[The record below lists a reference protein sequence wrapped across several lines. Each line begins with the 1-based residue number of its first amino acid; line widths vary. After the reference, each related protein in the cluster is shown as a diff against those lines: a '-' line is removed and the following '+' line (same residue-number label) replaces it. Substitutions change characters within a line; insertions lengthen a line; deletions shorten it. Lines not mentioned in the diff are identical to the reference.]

1 MAAVGY
7 EGDGMTTQQVE
18 TAIVLGTITGTGN
31 ASVTVTA
38 YGMTNSPKEISV
50 AVTNGDSASDAA
62 DKIRTALAF
71 DSNVAAM
78 FLVSGTGANVVLTKH
93 LAAAND
99 STLNIAIDND
109 TCTGLTAAPT
119 STNTTAGTGIENGYC
134 TLANLKSSDVL
145 SFTNTSHDEI
155 LEDII
160 TAASREIDR
169 ETSRQFYQASET
181 RYYTAQNPY
190 CIEVDDIDAESGV
203 TVEIDLN
210 GDGIYEYTLA
220 STDYT
225 LAGYNDRKKG
235 YPYSKIELTPNA
247 QYTFSTTRKG
257 NKVTAPF
264 GWASVP
270 RDVKLLCIQLA
281 NREYQ
286 RLRTALG
293 VAGASA
299 VGQITMEIPSDP
311 DIERKLNKFRKLT

>member
-1 MAAVGY
+1 
-7 EGDGMTTQQVE
+7 MTTKQVE
-18 TAIVLGTITGTGN
+18 TATVLGTITGTGN
-31 ASVTVTA
+31 ATVTVTA
-38 YGMTNSPKEISV
+38 YGMTNSPKAISV
-50 AVTNGDSASDAA
+50 AVTSGDTASVVGGL
-62 DKIRTALAF
+62 IRTALAF
-71 DSNVAAM
+71 DVDVAAL
-78 FLVSGTGANVVLTKH
+78 FLVSGAGANVVLTKH
-93 LAAAND
+93 AAAAND
-99 STLNIAIDND
+99 STLNIAIDNG

-134 TLANLKSSDVL
+134 TLAALKSSDVL
-145 SFTNTSHDEI
+145 GFTNTSHDEI

-169 ETSRQFYQASET
+169 ETARQFYQTSET
-181 RYYTAQNPY
+181 RYYNTKNPY
-190 CIEVDDIDAESGV
+190 CLEIDDIDSESGV

-210 GDGIYEYTLA
+210 GDGVYEYTLA

-225 LAGYNDRKKG
+225 LGGYNDRKKG
-235 YPYSKIELTPNA
+235 YPYTKLELTPNA
-247 QYTFSTTRKG
+247 QYTFSLARKG

-270 RDVKLLCIQLA
+270 KDIKLVCLNLS

-286 RLRTALG
+286 RLKTALG

-299 VGQITMEIPSDP
+299 VGMINMDIPNDP